1 MVNTNTLGHIF
12 QFVVQYCSH
21 HSYNV
26 KTDKKKTLQQT
37 NLAKLIFFMLT
48 FSKSVKCKALAL
60 YLEHQTV
67 LSFSQNANLLKLL
80 HILGKSDT

>member
-1 MVNTNTLGHIF
+1 MVNTNTFGYIF
-12 QFVVQYCSH
+12 QFVVQYCSY

-26 KTDKKKTLQQT
+26 KTDKRTLQQT

-48 FSKSVKCKALAL
+48 FSKPEKCKPLAL